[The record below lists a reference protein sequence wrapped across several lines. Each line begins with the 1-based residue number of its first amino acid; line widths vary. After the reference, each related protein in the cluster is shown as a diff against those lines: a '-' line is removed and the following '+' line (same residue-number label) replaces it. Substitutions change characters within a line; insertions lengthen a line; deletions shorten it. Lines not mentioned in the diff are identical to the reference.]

1 MLRSKSLGVNAARL
15 LAYAQFLYERA
26 DNSLDPLQAFFPAVL
41 TLLVPVYVPV
51 YVQTGLCSIYL
62 LHYDS
67 SAQHY
72 MCDATGHIVLLCQL
86 DQNTQLRT
94 NHELVISAAA
104 AATRS
109 RYLS

>member
-62 LHYDS
+62 PSKLLHYDS

-86 DQNTQLRT
+86 DQHTQLRK
-94 NHELVISAAA
+94 LKP
-104 AATRS
+104 
-109 RYLS
+109 